1 MKNQCTTFSSPPS
14 PRRPRSRAKLDLVDK
29 YGGSAL
35 NYACIFK
42 RATTALLLVEAGAAL
57 NLVDKI
63 GLSALDIAD
72 EQGLAAVSAA
82 IRARGGLTGAE
93 LAAARP

>member
-1 MKNQCTTFSSPPS
+1 MKNQCTTLSSPPS

-42 RATTALLLVEAGAAL
+42 RATTALQLVEVGAAL
-57 NLVDKI
+57 NLVDSH
-63 GLSALDIAD
+63 GLSALDYAD
-72 EQGLAAVSAA
+72 IKGLAAAAAA